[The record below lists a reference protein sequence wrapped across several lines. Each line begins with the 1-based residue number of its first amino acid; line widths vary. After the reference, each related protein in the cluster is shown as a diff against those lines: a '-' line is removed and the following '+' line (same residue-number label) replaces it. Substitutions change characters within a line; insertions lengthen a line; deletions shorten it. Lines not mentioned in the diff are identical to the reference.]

1 MPWVDLPSE
10 GRHGAG
16 YRSFHVSTWPTG
28 TPSSDKCVKYGRVMI
43 FGERGIG
50 PNAFGRI

>member
-1 MPWVDLPSE
+1 MPRVNLPSE

-16 YRSFHVSTWPTG
+16 YRSFHINTRPTG
-28 TPSSDKCVKYGRVMI
+28 TPSSDKCVKYGRVII